1 MTAGDNFASL
11 ELDDDV
17 SRIPRTPDPAEV
29 PALVRELV
37 RITGQHGRAI
47 RTMRQLVWGVV
58 IAVMLG
64 SLGVVASVAG
74 AALWLGARLE
84 RGESV
89 EQRVQRLEARAD
101 REER

>member
-1 MTAGDNFASL
+1 MTTGTDLAAL
-11 ELDDDV
+11 EIDDDV
-17 SRIPRTPDPAEV
+17 SRIPRTPEPHEL
-29 PALVRELV
+29 PTYVRELV

-64 SLGVVASVAG
+64 SIGVVASVAG

-101 REER
+101 RERE